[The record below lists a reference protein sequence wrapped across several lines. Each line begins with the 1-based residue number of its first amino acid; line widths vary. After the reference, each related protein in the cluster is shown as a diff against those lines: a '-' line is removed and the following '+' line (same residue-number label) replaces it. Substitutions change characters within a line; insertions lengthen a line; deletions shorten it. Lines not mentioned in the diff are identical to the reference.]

1 MSSEVSPS
9 RLNASRV
16 QARTLHEHLVTQI
29 TEQIVS
35 GQIAPGSALPTE
47 PELCASFDVSRT
59 VVREAVRVL
68 ASKGLIEVKH
78 GSGMRVLQPEQWNLL
93 DPQIL
98 FGRVRQDSN
107 ATLLVEM
114 LEVRRIIET
123 EVAGMAADRRN
134 SADMTRLRELLAQL
148 EASMGD
154 PDEYTRLDY
163 EFHEAVLSAA
173 RNRLLA
179 ETLRPLAEVIRE
191 ARLITNRGVRSLA
204 ASQRGHAEICEAI
217 LAGDAA
223 AARDAMRRHI
233 QQFERDIRKGVGAE

>member
-1 MSSEVSPS
+1 MSSEARTL
-9 RLNASRV
+9 RLNSTRM
-16 QARTLHEHLVTQI
+16 QARTLHEHLVTAI

-35 GQIAPGSALPTE
+35 GQIAPGAALPTE

-68 ASKGLIEVKH
+68 AAKGLIEVKH
-78 GSGMRVLQPEQWNLL
+78 GSGMRVLQPEQWHLL

-107 ATLLVEM
+107 AALLAEM

-123 EVAGMAADRRN
+123 EVAGMAAERRDA
-134 SADMTRLRELLAQL
+134 ADMARLQDLLAQL
-148 EASMGD
+148 EAGMSD
-154 PDEYTRLDY
+154 PDLYTRLDY
-163 EFHEAVLSAA
+163 EFHEAILAAA

-179 ETLRPLAEVIRE
+179 ETLRPLAKVIRE
-191 ARLITNRGVRSLA
+191 ARLITNRGARSLVP
-204 ASQRGHAEICEAI
+204 SQLGHAEICEAI
-217 LAGDAA
+217 LAGDAV